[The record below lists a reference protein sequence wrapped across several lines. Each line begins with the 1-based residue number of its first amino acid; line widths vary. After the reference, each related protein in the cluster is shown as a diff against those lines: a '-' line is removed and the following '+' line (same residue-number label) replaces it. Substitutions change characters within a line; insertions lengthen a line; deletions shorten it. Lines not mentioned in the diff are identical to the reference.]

1 MKKVVFFD
9 KGDLLTDNRKKWTR
23 FFEEVKAFH
32 PAGFD
37 RVESKRVRRG
47 VLSLFH
53 RGKMTPQEEM
63 REFLSRMGMEAGA
76 AADFMAHVEK
86 NDLMKNEVF
95 PDVRKTLLTLK
106 ERGYRLCIVS
116 DTAKTAEGIV
126 MDIQGIE
133 DLIECS
139 YTSADFG
146 KQKGE
151 GLLPEVLAIERPDRA
166 FFVCHDDDEF
176 EAGIA
181 AGINTIQIKDGS
193 EIRKI
198 LELIP

>member
-9 KGDLLTDNRKKWTR
+9 KGDLLTDNKKKWTR
-23 FFEEVKAFH
+23 FFEAVKAFH

-37 RVESKRVRRG
+37 RVDAKKVRRD
-47 VLSLFH
+47 VLEISH
-53 RGKMTPQEEM
+53 GGKMTSQEEM
-63 REFLSRMGMEAGA
+63 LEFLKRMGMEAGVIPE
-76 AADFMAHVEK
+76 FMGHVEK
-86 NDLMKNEVF
+86 NDLMNNQVF
-95 PDVRKTLLTLK
+95 PGVRGTLVTLK

-126 MDIQGIE
+126 ADIQGID

-151 GLLPEVLAIERPDRA
+151 GLLPEVLAIEKPDQA
-166 FFVCHDDDEF
+166 WFVCHDDDEL
-176 EAGIA
+176 EAGLA

-193 EIRKI
+193 EIENI